1 MTHKLKKGLVKLIF
15 LRIME
20 RLKLP
25 DDEYD
30 ALVRKERQEKLEQI
44 KAEAEAKKAEARNAK
59 AKTKYSAGE
68 NKSNPLIVL

>member
-1 MTHKLKKGLVKLIF
+1 
-15 LRIME
+15 ME
-20 RLKLP
+20 RLKLL

-30 ALVRKERQEKLEQI
+30 ALVRKEWQEKLEQI

-68 NKSNPLIVL
+68 NKSNLLIVS